1 MPLHPD
7 NFRLHAAL
15 RKCLRLAGPW
25 QGAIYR
31 FAEVE
36 YANRGD
42 LLSGTG
48 SRINGGRWNP
58 PGRFNCV
65 YGALEPATAQEEA
78 FATYD
83 KYGIPRSK
91 STPKVQ
97 VAVTFDLHNV
107 LDITPN
113 AVLKA
118 LGVTRRELAAVDWEA
133 EQDAGQEAL
142 TQAIGRLAFD
152 ERLEALI
159 VPSSRVVG
167 GKNLI
172 LFPGRRIAG
181 SSWKIS
187 GAKHLP
193 KKS

>member
-1 MPLHPD
+1 MPVHPKTPQLRAG
-7 NFRLHAAL
+7 F
-15 RKCLRLAGPW
+15 RKCLSLAGPW

-36 YANRGD
+36 YANRAD
-42 LLSGTG
+42 LLTGAG
-48 SRINGGRWNP
+48 SRRNGGRWNP

-65 YGALEPATAQEEA
+65 YGALEPVTAQEES
-78 FATYD
+78 FATCD
-83 KYGIPRSK
+83 KFGIPRSK

-97 VAVTFDLHNV
+97 VAVTLDLQHV

-113 AVLKA
+113 DVLRI

-133 EQDAGQEAL
+133 DQDAGNEAL
-142 TQAIGRLAFD
+142 TQAIGRLAFH
-152 ERLEALI
+152 ESLEALI

-167 GKNLI
+167 GKNLV
-172 LFPGRRIAG
+172 LFPGRRVAG

-187 GAKHLP
+187 GAKQLP